1 MKDAV
6 DAYQKFFK
14 GLSKHPKYK
23 SRKRSKPSF
32 YVDPVKIKFTE
43 THVKL
48 ENIAESKKKTRQ
60 SANWFRLAEHERIP
74 VNAKYS
80 NPHVSFDGLNWFLTV
95 GIDMPDHETIVL
107 NNDGIGI
114 DLDVKDLAIC
124 SSGHVYK
131 NINKNQPSEKAEEK
145 AAQVTAQNLTEIQ

>member
-14 GLSKHPKYK
+14 GQAKHPKYK

-48 ENIAESKKKTRQ
+48 ENIAESKKKTRSILHFGRKMKN
-60 SANWFRLAEHERIP
+60 SATIRLGA
-74 VNAKYS
+74 
-80 NPHVSFDGLNWFLTV
+80 
-95 GIDMPDHETIVL
+95 
-107 NNDGIGI
+107 
-114 DLDVKDLAIC
+114 
-124 SSGHVYK
+124 
-131 NINKNQPSEKAEEK
+131 
-145 AAQVTAQNLTEIQ
+145 